1 MDAATA
7 APRHKYMSNNMETHM
22 ILIEARDTLMDLG
35 LIDSQLDFST
45 RWLGKQPSYM
55 SCVVARGQEPSAEAL
70 LALAGRVTREA
81 MQMRRV
87 FRHAEA
93 AALDGLSAKVWNELL
108 ARFAG
113 QPEAV

>member
-1 MDAATA
+1 
-7 APRHKYMSNNMETHM
+7 M

-35 LIDSQLDFST
+35 LTHSQLDFSA
-45 RWLGKQPSYM
+45 RWLGKQP

-93 AALDGLSAKVWNELL
+93 SALDALSAKVWSELL
-108 ARFAG
+108 ARYAG
-113 QPEAV
+113 QPETA

>member
-1 MDAATA
+1 
-7 APRHKYMSNNMETHM
+7 M

-35 LIDSQLDFST
+35 LTNSQLDFSA

-93 AALDGLSAKVWNELL
+93 AALDALSAKVWSELL
-108 ARFAG
+108 VRYAG
-113 QPEAV
+113 QPEAA